1 VSRKASSRVIGEH
14 AATPRLNRVP
24 AATLLPLVLL
34 VAGAA
39 VEWLRLPVM
48 LLLLAGLVGSLI
60 VTRRHLGPHP
70 EVLVYAGC
78 LVVALDVAW
87 AGVPL
92 GAFVGDL
99 ACADR
104 FVPFA
109 VLRVI
114 GALLVLASVA
124 LILRI
129 LRADPA
135 DLGVRWPSRQWLIVS
150 VAVLPLVGA
159 AAVVL
164 GPILAKPF
172 FGPVSSMSP
181 DLLSLVPA
189 LAFAIANACME
200 EVAYRGALLRWLTP
214 ITGAASAL
222 ALQALVFGLAHG
234 AGTDFTGSPLPVM
247 AATAAAGLILGAL
260 ALRTRSLLLPIAIH
274 VALDIAVFYGK
285 VCLGV

>member
-1 VSRKASSRVIGEH
+1 
-14 AATPRLNRVP
+14 
-24 AATLLPLVLL
+24 
-34 VAGAA
+34 
-39 VEWLRLPVM
+39 M
-48 LLLLAGLVGSLI
+48 LLLLAGLAAAFLR
-60 VTRRHLGPHP
+60 TRRLPGSHP
-70 EVLVYAGC
+70 AILVYAGC
-78 LVVALDVAW
+78 LVVALDIAW

-92 GAFVGDL
+92 DPFVGDL

-109 VLRVI
+109 LLRVI
-114 GALLVLASVA
+114 GAVVVLASVV

-129 LRADPA
+129 VRRDPSEIG
-135 DLGVRWPSRQWLIVS
+135 LRWPSRPWLLAS
-150 VAVLPLVGA
+150 VAVLPLVGV

-164 GPILAKPF
+164 GPIMAKPF
-172 FGPVSSMSP
+172 FGPVSSISP
-181 DLLSLVPA
+181 DPWTLLPA
-189 LAFAIANACME
+189 LMFAIANASME

-214 ITGAASAL
+214 VTGVASAL

-274 VALDIAVFYGK
+274 VALDMPVFYGK
-285 VCLGV
+285 VCLGL

>member
-1 VSRKASSRVIGEH
+1 
-14 AATPRLNRVP
+14 
-24 AATLLPLVLL
+24 
-34 VAGAA
+34 
-39 VEWLRLPVM
+39 M
-48 LLLLAGLVGSLI
+48 LLAGLVAAFLRSRRLPGS
-60 VTRRHLGPHP
+60 HP

-78 LVVALDVAW
+78 LVVALDIAW

-109 VLRVI
+109 ILRVI
-114 GALLVLASVA
+114 GAVVVLALVA
-124 LILRI
+124 VILRI
-129 LRADPA
+129 LYANPA
-135 DLGVRWPSRQWLIVS
+135 GIGLRWPSRPWLIAS
-150 VAVLPLVGA
+150 VAVLPLVGV

-172 FGPVSSMSP
+172 FGPVSSISP
-181 DLLSLVPA
+181 DLGTLVPA
-189 LAFAIANACME
+189 LAFAVANASME
-200 EVAYRGALLRWLTP
+200 EVAYRGALMGWLRP
-214 ITGAASAL
+214 VTGAASAL

-247 AATAAAGLILGAL
+247 TATAAAGLILGAL

-274 VALDIAVFYGK
+274 IALDIPVFYGK